1 MEEKQELKV
10 RHKLYTF
17 VIDSVENIPQII
29 VDALV
34 LGGGYEVDDELIQP
48 KQKFNTPYVIPK
60 VKITVYRVE
69 KKVR

>member
-10 RHKLYTF
+10 RHKVYSF
-17 VIDSVENIPQII
+17 VIDSVDNIPQLI

-34 LGGGYEVDDELIQP
+34 IGGGYEVDDE
-48 KQKFNTPYVIPK
+48 FIPPSEIHDSRYK
-60 VKITVYRVE
+60 RGQVKITVYRVE